1 MELSALL
8 GDAYKDGMTL
18 EEVTEALKGV
28 EMPKDQTAEIA
39 NLKELISKRN
49 SEINDWKD
57 KYKSTLDEASRKK
70 SDEDENVRKLQEEIE
85 SLKKERTISGYK
97 ASYIG
102 MGYSEAD
109 AGKIAEL
116 LTDGKMDEVL
126 VLQKK
131 HQDAMAEQIKKDLL
145 KNTPRPDG
153 GKDDGGDENPNIA
166 MAKQMAKSRAATV
179 KSSSDILD
187 RYLK

>member
-18 EEVTEALKGV
+18 EEVTEALKNV
-28 EMPKDQTAEIA
+28 EMPKDQNAEIER
-39 NLKELISKRN
+39 LKNAISKSN
-49 SEINDWKD
+49 SEAADWKQ
-57 KYKSTLDEASRKK
+57 KYKETLDDAARKK

-85 SLKKERTISGYK
+85 GLKRERTINGYK

-102 MGYSEAD
+102 MGYTQDD
-109 AGKIAEL
+109 ASKIAEL
-116 LTDGKMDEVL
+116 LTDGKMDEVIAM
-126 VLQKK
+126 QKK
-131 HQDAMAEQIKKDLL
+131 HQEAMAEQIKKDLL

-153 GKDDGGDENPNIA
+153 GKDDGGEENPNITLA
-166 MAKQMAKSRAATV
+166 REMAKSRAATV

-187 RYLK
+187 RYLH